1 MLQIQKVMKLL
12 AAPRPDAGPAKLS
25 KSLLGRRLC
34 NDAFSR
40 LLAIGSGRM
49 RKLVS
54 AAVKG
59 EEPPLDRRC
68 YSQRRLFRRTKRL
81 TAKREVVVEFLEE
94 LYQTVAESMAEVKL
108 QEPVPQNKALAF
120 RRSRGRKP
128 RLAAQQRRMK
138 DEDKSEMRMLPPGSF
153 SEYLALLNLRLDAA
167 EKITLKLFSLVWSES
182 FGARL
187 AIREKTQ
194 HAQCAQCVKH
204 KHILR
209 HLRGDLKA
217 RRGQQK
223 LYAEHL
229 ERQYR
234 DRVVYW
240 RARSCSRLKT
250 PLPSNHV
257 VVAMILDAIDH
268 SKFKYPRS
276 RVFASKE
283 LSTYIRPTMDV
294 MGCLV
299 HGHSCFLALSEPFL
313 PKGSSFCADLVLHCL
328 HRLARHGLDLR
339 GVALHLQS
347 DNTSKETKNNTLLR
361 LSALLIALHRLKN
374 IVLCQL
380 ESGHSHE
387 DIDQW
392 FSVITSVLQTHH
404 EIHTPAQFV
413 EVLNKWLRDPST
425 RVHETTERHAFLVES
440 TRDWSRVPI
449 STACHVNYYFIFKF
463 SI

>member
-1 MLQIQKVMKLL
+1 
-12 AAPRPDAGPAKLS
+12 
-25 KSLLGRRLC
+25 
-34 NDAFSR
+34 
-40 LLAIGSGRM
+40 
-49 RKLVS
+49 
-54 AAVKG
+54 
-59 EEPPLDRRC
+59 
-68 YSQRRLFRRTKRL
+68 
-81 TAKREVVVEFLEE
+81 
-94 LYQTVAESMAEVKL
+94 
-108 QEPVPQNKALAF
+108 
-120 RRSRGRKP
+120 
-128 RLAAQQRRMK
+128 
-138 DEDKSEMRMLPPGSF
+138 MLPPGSF

-440 TRDWSRVPI
+440 TRDWKTFLAAGCKSNHLVGVGGPGAPHVFAFDRRSDLGLEDEDVDSRFWQRLGATPHPSDVVLRTKQYMSDPDSSYSRPILYLPYAVAVELAQQGAVPEGQ
-449 STACHVNYYFIFKF
+449 F
-463 SI
+463 